1 MADYLAS
8 VTITA
13 EYWVTAETQSAAIE
27 LVQGY
32 ASVAGEGTNLIVS
45 DLTDVEITDISGCAD
60 CQRLHDKC
68 DECDQY
74 NEGGY

>member
-8 VTITA
+8 VTIQA

-32 ASVAGEGTNLIVS
+32 ASVAGEGTTLIVS
-45 DLTDVEITDISGCAD
+45 DLTDVEVTDIRGCAD
-60 CQRLHDKC
+60 CQRLHAKC
-68 DECDQY
+68 ESCDSYDEGDY
-74 NEGGY
+74 